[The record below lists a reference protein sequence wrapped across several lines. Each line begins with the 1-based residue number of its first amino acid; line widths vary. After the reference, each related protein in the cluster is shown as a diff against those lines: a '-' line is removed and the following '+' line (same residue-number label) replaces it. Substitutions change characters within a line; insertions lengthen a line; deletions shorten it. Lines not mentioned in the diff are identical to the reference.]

1 MARRSTRGE
10 RAIELAFVAETFLRL
25 TGAIVLET
33 LALAIWNIGTR
44 SPAAVL
50 RDVRRVRE
58 KRSLA
63 MGLASFAIG
72 LIFVAAATVLLFP
85 AVPNKLEL
93 LVPTEIFTFLV
104 ALGLEHLVGDDL
116 RSLIG
121 ASARA
126 S

>member
-1 MARRSTRGE
+1 
-10 RAIELAFVAETFLRL
+10 L

-50 RDVRRVRE
+50 RDVRRARE
-58 KRSLA
+58 KRSIAL
-63 MGLASFAIG
+63 GIASFLVG
-72 LIFVAAATVLLFP
+72 LTFVAAATVLLLP
-85 AVPNKLEL
+85 AVPNKLDL

-104 ALGLEHLVGDDL
+104 ALGLEYLVGDDL

-126 S
+126 N

>member
-1 MARRSTRGE
+1 
-10 RAIELAFVAETFLRL
+10 L

-33 LALAIWNIGTR
+33 LALVIWNIGTR

-50 RDVRRVRE
+50 RDVRRARE
-58 KRSLA
+58 KRSIAL
-63 MGLASFAIG
+63 GVASFLVG
-72 LIFVAAATVLLFP
+72 LTFVAAATVLLLP
-85 AVPNKLEL
+85 AVPDKLDL

-104 ALGLEHLVGDDL
+104 ALGLEYLVGDDL

-126 S
+126 N